1 MISYLPVLL
10 RQRATAAWAV
20 LMLATVISWSLGT
33 HHGPALHDP
42 RFAATGVIVIA
53 FIKVHLVG
61 RHFMELRE
69 APRALVLWFDG
80 WVVAVCAV
88 VAGLY
93 LWA

>member
-20 LMLATVISWSLGT
+20 LMVATAISWSLGT
-33 HHGPALHDP
+33 HHGVVLHDA
-42 RFAATGVIVIA
+42 RVAATGVITIA
-53 FIKVHLVG
+53 FVKVFLVG

-69 APRALVLWFDG
+69 APRALVFWFNG

-88 VAGLY
+88 VVGLY
-93 LWA
+93 LWS